1 MSRTRIPED
10 TLFEVTALSADGF
23 GLAQFQANEHAKLRE
38 VLIKGSL
45 PGEKVTARI
54 HKRRRGQFWAE
65 AQEFVELSPERV
77 APPCAHFPRC
87 GGCAL
92 QHMDYAQQLQ
102 HKQQLLLDE
111 LIRTGVG
118 YQQLRAPVSGP
129 RLHYRSKARLG
140 VRKLG
145 EDLLLGFRESFGSRV
160 LRMEQ
165 CLTLTADLAR
175 LVEPLRNTLQE
186 LSIAH
191 AIPQVELASG
201 DSTPQVVVRHL
212 EALNIGDLQQLKS
225 LELATGATV
234 LLQPGGPTTL
244 HNLDGWQPGLL
255 SYGLPEF
262 GLDLCFG
269 ALDFT
274 QVNLTLNQ
282 QLVACVVAE
291 LGPLAGTQVVDMFC
305 GIGNFSLPLAQRGAQ
320 VLGIEGSESSVARAQ
335 ANAQRNGLMHN
346 SQFAAMDLYSKEA
359 GQLFEPQAAAAQN
372 LNWLMRSND
381 ANPSNQNSVH
391 KSSVNEDLAML
402 LDPPRSGAGPALSS
416 WLAAPALAQL
426 TQIAYVSC
434 NPVSF
439 ADDAKVLLEAGFTL
453 EQVGIFDMFPQTA
466 HVETFGMFRRG

>member
-1 MSRTRIPED
+1 MSRTRIPQD
-10 TLFEVTALSADGF
+10 TLFEITALSADGF
-23 GLAQFQANEHAKLRE
+23 GLANFQANEQAKVRE

-65 AQEFVELSPERV
+65 AQAFEELSPERV
-77 APPCAHFPRC
+77 TPACAHFPRC

-92 QHMDYAQQLQ
+92 QHMDYAQQLR

-111 LIRTGVG
+111 LIRAGVD
-118 YQQLRAPVSGP
+118 YQQLRAPISGP

-145 EDLLLGFRESFGSRV
+145 DDLLLGFRESFGSRV

-175 LVEPLRNTLQE
+175 LVEPLRNTLLG

-191 AIPQVELASG
+191 AIPQIELASG
-201 DSTPQVVVRHL
+201 EGPPQVVVRHL
-212 EALNIGDLQQLKS
+212 EPLSIGDLQQLKS
-225 LELATGATV
+225 LELTTGATV

-244 HNLDGWQPGLL
+244 HSLDGWQAGLL

-274 QVNLTLNQ
+274 QVNLALNQ
-282 QLVACVVAE
+282 QLVACVVAQ
-291 LGPLAGTQVVDMFC
+291 LAPLAGARVLDMFC

-335 ANAQRNGLMHN
+335 ANAQRNGLARN
-346 SQFAAMDLYSKEA
+346 SQFVAMDLYSKEA
-359 GQLFEPQAAAAQN
+359 SALFEPKAAGAQN
-372 LNWLMRSND
+372 LGWLMD
-381 ANPSNQNSVH
+381 ANPTKQP
-391 KSSVNEDLAML
+391 KAML

-416 WLAAPALAQL
+416 WLASRALAQL
-426 TQIAYVSC
+426 SDVAYVSC

-439 ADDAKVLLEAGFTL
+439 ADDAKVLQGAGFTL